1 MCLRHRV
8 ANVRIV
14 LVWNGASFTN
24 ERSQLCVP
32 ATQDTSPMLV
42 FEALYTL
49 EPCPVVW
56 LSFWAH
62 SEMAEATMPGAT
74 Q

>member
-1 MCLRHRV
+1 
-8 ANVRIV
+8 
-14 LVWNGASFTN
+14 
-24 ERSQLCVP
+24 
-32 ATQDTSPMLV
+32 MLV

-49 EPCPVVW
+49 EPCPVVC

-62 SEMAEATMPGAT
+62 SEMAEATVPGAT